1 MSPHQVSVL
10 MAVFTILFVP
20 ETRGKSLP
28 EIQTMF
34 GELGEERV
42 DMPTISGTVE
52 KTE

>member
-34 GELGEERV
+34 GELGEERG
-42 DMPTISGTVE
+42 DMPTISGVME
-52 KTE
+52 KTQ